1 MIHKRPAPLSSAKHG
16 YSLTSEHKLMTVT
29 TTKRALPQETQMTSA
44 KLSEKDK
51 SYAVQL
57 YGNEFRTESRI
68 HDWIY
73 VYTMC

>member
-1 MIHKRPAPLSSAKHG
+1 MACPLN
-16 YSLTSEHKLMTVT
+16 EHVPTGN
-29 TTKRALPQETQMTSA
+29 PMTSA

-51 SYAVQL
+51 SYAVPL
-57 YGNEFRTESRI
+57 YGNELRTESRI

>member
-1 MIHKRPAPLSSAKHG
+1 MECLPVQATTIASIVASSFAYLAINLVVKRVQVFSSTLLLS
-16 YSLTSEHKLMTVT
+16 
-29 TTKRALPQETQMTSA
+29 
-44 KLSEKDK
+44 LSEKDK